1 VMNFLSFVLDSICS
15 SLPLSRFAPL
25 FLELVVP
32 AVLVVPACRHDTAKR
47 DACRV
52 WAKEPTRRASTPR
65 HDWRIVSDRVVSNR
79 VVFTRVS
86 VVRPI

>member
-1 VMNFLSFVLDSICS
+1 MTFLIFVLDSIFS

-25 FLELVVP
+25 FPSLAVP
-32 AVLVVPACRHDTAKR
+32 AVPACRHDMAKR

-52 WAKEPTRRASTPR
+52 WDKEPTWRVGTPR
-65 HDWRIVSDRVVSNR
+65 HDWMIVSDCVVSNR

-86 VVRPI
+86 VV